1 MNKKVLRT
9 LEFDKI
15 VERLSSCA
23 SSEAG
28 ALLCRQLEPDTDPDA
43 IRLALQNTT
52 DAVSRLRKKRG
63 PSFFNLPDVRPSV
76 KRLEI
81 ESVLGTAEL
90 LDISNLL
97 DGADSVKAFLRPEND
112 ETPADSLSPIYDSID
127 ECRNLNDEIKRC
139 ILGIDEIADDASP
152 TLKDIRRH
160 INLSK
165 EQIQRTLSK
174 IITSSSMKTYLQDSV
189 VTMRNGRYCIPVKNE
204 HRGHVAGMIHD
215 QSGSGSTVFIEPA
228 AVVELNNKV
237 KELELAEQAEI
248 QVILSHLS
256 AQASAVRTQLAV
268 DYTQMAQLDF
278 ILAKARYS
286 EKIRGNAP

>member
-1 MNKKVLRT
+1 M
-9 LEFDKI
+9 
-15 VERLSSCA
+15 ERLSCCA

-28 ALLCRQLEPDTDPDA
+28 ALLCRQLEPDIDPDA

-97 DGADSVKAFLRPEND
+97 DGAASVKAFLRPEND

-204 HRGHVAGMIHD
+204 HRGHVDKPRLD
-215 QSGSGSTVFIEPA
+215 QQLYHLPQQVFTRLA
-228 AVVELNNKV
+228 A
-237 KELELAEQAEI
+237 Q
-248 QVILSHLS
+248 H
-256 AQASAVRTQLAV
+256 
-268 DYTQMAQLDF
+268 
-278 ILAKARYS
+278 
-286 EKIRGNAP
+286 P

>member
-15 VERLSSCA
+15 VERLSGCA

-97 DGADSVKAFLRPEND
+97 DGAASVKAFLRPEND
-112 ETPADSLSPIYDSID
+112 ETPADSLS
-127 ECRNLNDEIKRC
+127 
-139 ILGIDEIADDASP
+139 
-152 TLKDIRRH
+152 
-160 INLSK
+160 
-165 EQIQRTLSK
+165 
-174 IITSSSMKTYLQDSV
+174 
-189 VTMRNGRYCIPVKNE
+189 
-204 HRGHVAGMIHD
+204 
-215 QSGSGSTVFIEPA
+215 
-228 AVVELNNKV
+228 
-237 KELELAEQAEI
+237 
-248 QVILSHLS
+248 
-256 AQASAVRTQLAV
+256 
-268 DYTQMAQLDF
+268 
-278 ILAKARYS
+278 
-286 EKIRGNAP
+286 